1 MINYDLQ
8 TVIEIDGKVYP
19 INKKGDYR
27 VILDILSALNDD
39 ELSERQKAEVALNL
53 FYDFNVPDDKQT
65 AIDEMMKFINI
76 GEKPEENDE
85 PSVMDWEQDF
95 NLFIAPLNKAIGY
108 ETRTPG
114 RYTHWWA
121 FLGGYME
128 IDGKSTFA
136 NVIQIRQKLQ
146 KGKKLDEAE
155 KEFYRE
161 NRKLVDLKK
170 RLSKEDEAWLLG
182 GD

>member
-8 TVIEIDGKVYP
+8 TDIEIDGKLYP

-27 VILDILSALNDD
+27 VILDILSALNDN
-39 ELSERQKAEVALNL
+39 ELTERQKAEVALNL
-53 FYDFNVPDDKQT
+53 FYNFNVPDDTQT
-65 AIDEMMKFINI
+65 AIDEMMKFINM
-76 GEKPEENDE
+76 GEKPEEDDGL
-85 PSVMDWEQDF
+85 PVMDWEQDF
-95 NLFIAPLNKAIGY
+95 NLYVPPLNKALGFEI
-108 ETRTPG
+108 RAVPL
-114 RYTHWWA
+114 HWWA

-146 KGKKLDEAE
+146 KGKKLDAAE
-155 KEFYRE
+155 KEFYQQ
-161 NRKLVDLKK
+161 NRRLVDIKK
-170 RLSKEDEAWLLG
+170 KLSKEDEDWLLG

>member
-8 TVIEIDGKVYP
+8 TVVEIDGKVYP

-27 VILDILSALNDD
+27 VILDILSALNDE

-53 FYDFNVPDDKQT
+53 FYDFNVPDDRQT
-65 AIDEMMKFINI
+65 AIDEMMKFINM
-76 GEKPEENDE
+76 GEKPEENND

-95 NLFIAPLNKAIGY
+95 NLYVPPLNKALGI
-108 ETRTPG
+108 EIRAVPL
-114 RYTHWWA
+114 HWWA

-161 NRKLVDLKK
+161 NRKLVDLKN
-170 RLSKEDEAWLLG
+170 RLSKADEEWLLG

>member
-8 TVIEIDGKVYP
+8 TDIEIDEKVYP
-19 INKKGDYR
+19 INQKGDYR
-27 VILDILSALNDD
+27 VILDILSALNDE
-39 ELSERQKAEVALNL
+39 ELTERQKAEVALNL
-53 FYDFNVPDDKQT
+53 FYAFNVPDNKQT

-76 GEKPEENDE
+76 GEKPEEDDD
-85 PSVMDWEQDF
+85 PPVMDWEQDF
-95 NLFIAPLNKAIGY
+95 NLYVPPLNKALGI
-108 ETRTPG
+108 EIRAVPL
-114 RYTHWWA
+114 HWWA

-136 NVIQIRQKLQ
+136 NVIQIRRKLQ

-161 NRKLVDLKK
+161 NRKLVDIKK
-170 RLSKEDEAWLLG
+170 RLSKEDEEWLLG